1 MSDHRP
7 PAPHSLV
14 LPPIHNPQRYGG
26 LYVYD
31 FGDHVSLGYTA
42 AEIRV
47 LRESAAH
54 GGGTAYEIYR
64 VDESGAME
72 LRGVLDDRLTRRE
85 SLCLLRHDGADARRD
100 YDALRKASDSE
111 PIGCPVEMQLAKL
124 YAFDPP
130 HVTALSYISS
140 ATSVVAGW
148 LLRHAPNAGDEVACG
163 SDEHARLAASDGVRI
178 ASCEL
183 RTKTDFGD
191 RSAEEVLAQVDR
203 ALQR

>member
-1 MSDHRP
+1 MSGHRP
-7 PAPHSLV
+7 PLHRPLV
-14 LPPIHNPQRYGG
+14 LPPIRNPQRYAG

-31 FGDHVSLGYTA
+31 FGEHVSVGYTA

-54 GGGTAYEIYR
+54 RGGTAYEIYR
-64 VDESGAME
+64 VDENGSME
-72 LRGVLDDRLTRRE
+72 LRGVLDDRLAQRE
-85 SLCLLRHDGADARRD
+85 SICLLRRDGSDARRD
-100 YDALRKASDSE
+100 YDALRKASDRD
-111 PIGCPVEMQLAKL
+111 PIGCAVEMQLAKL

-130 HVTALSYISS
+130 HVTALSYASS

-148 LLRHAPNAGDEVACG
+148 LLIHAPGAGDEVAGG
-163 SDEHARLAASDGVRI
+163 SDAHARLAASDGVRI

-183 RTKTDFGD
+183 QVKSNFRD
-191 RSAEEVLAQVDR
+191 RSADEVLKQVDR